1 MLAGFDLYRRMISI
15 KIRSQMQYR
24 GSFLLD
30 LLAAALVSA
39 VSFLSIALV
48 LQTFE
53 GIGGWSLW
61 EVAFLYGSVELSF
74 GIMDMLFGGFDPA
87 YFGNHVRLGNFD
99 QMLLKPANIYIQVFG
114 SEFVLRR
121 LGRILQAAIIFGL
134 ALANLEINWNPLKV
148 AYLPI
153 MLASMVA
160 FFGGLFIIGSAITFW
175 TVESIEAVNIFTYGG
190 TEMMS
195 YPMHI
200 FPDWL
205 RNFFTF
211 IIPAIFLNYY
221 PALYFLDK
229 PDPLGMPVFAPFL
242 APFVGCG
249 FLVFGLVFWRF
260 GLAHYQ
266 STGT

>member
-1 MLAGFDLYRRMISI
+1 MMGSLGLYRRLISI

-24 GSFLLD
+24 GSFLFD
-30 LLAAALVSA
+30 LFATAMVSA
-39 VSFLSIALV
+39 VSFISIALV
-48 LQTFE
+48 LQTFK

-61 EVAFLYGSVELSF
+61 EVAFLYGSVEFSF
-74 GIMDMLFGGFDPA
+74 GIMDMLFGGFDPP
-87 YFGNHVRLGNFD
+87 YFGNHVRLGDFD

-114 SEFVLRR
+114 SEFMLRR
-121 LGRILQAAIIFGL
+121 IGRILQAAIIFGL
-134 ALANLEINWNPLKV
+134 ALANLEITWTPFKI

-153 MLASMVA
+153 MLASLVA
-160 FFGGLFIIGSAITFW
+160 FFGGVFIIGSAITFW
-175 TVESIEAVNIFTYGG
+175 TVDSIEVVNIFTYGG

-205 RNFFTF
+205 RTFFTF

-229 PDPLGMPVFAPFL
+229 PDPLGMPPFAPFL
-242 APFVGCG
+242 APFVGVG
-249 FLVFGLVFWRF
+249 FLAVGMAFWRY
-260 GLAHYQ
+260 GLGHYQ

>member
-1 MLAGFDLYRRMISI
+1 MLAGLDLYRRLISI
-15 KIRSQMQYR
+15 KIRAQMQYR
-24 GSFLLD
+24 TSFILD
-30 LLAAALVSA
+30 VLTTALVSA

-48 LQTFE
+48 LQTFD

-61 EVAFLYGSVELSF
+61 EVAFLFGSVELAF
-74 GIMDMLFGGFDPA
+74 GVMDLLFSGFDPPF
-87 YFGNHVRLGNFD
+87 FGNHVRLGSFD

-121 LGRILQAAIIFGL
+121 LGRIIQAAIIFGL
-134 ALANLEINWNPLKV
+134 ALSNLEIAWTPFKL

-153 MLASMVA
+153 MLVSMVA

-175 TVESIEAVNIFTYGG
+175 TVESIEVVNIFTYGG

-195 YPMHI
+195 YPMSI
-200 FPDWL
+200 YPEWL

-229 PDPLGMPVFAPFL
+229 PDPLGMPSFAPFL
-242 APFVGCG
+242 APFVGGG
-249 FLVFGLVFWRF
+249 FLVLGLAFWRF